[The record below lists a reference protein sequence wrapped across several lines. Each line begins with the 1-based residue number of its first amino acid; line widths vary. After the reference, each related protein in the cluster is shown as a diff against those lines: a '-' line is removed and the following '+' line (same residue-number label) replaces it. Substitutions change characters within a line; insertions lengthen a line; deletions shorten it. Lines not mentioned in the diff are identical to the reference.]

1 MIKTLSRALLIGYAL
16 LQACAA
22 ISSPALRPTLNVTG
36 NWQGTSV
43 TACGV
48 MLLEQGRCNAVERI
62 SFSLFQD
69 GSKLTGVYRCSP
81 GTMVCQNMNEGGPVV
96 ASTLEGSLGR
106 IRVEL
111 PDGSSCMFNGNF
123 KTESVVGGFGC
134 YQGGGL
140 LEQGSWQAT
149 RLF

>member
-1 MIKTLSRALLIGYAL
+1 MIKAPTRVSLIGCAL
-16 LQACAA
+16 IQAC
-22 ISSPALRPTLNVTG
+22 SVVFPPPQRPTLNVTG
-36 NWQGTSV
+36 NWQGTSL

-69 GSKLTGVYRCSP
+69 GTKLTGVYRCSP
-81 GTMVCQNMNEGGPVV
+81 GTMVCQNMNDGGQVV

-111 PDGSSCMFNGNF
+111 PDGSTCIFNGNF

>member
-1 MIKTLSRALLIGYAL
+1 MIKTLSRALLIGCAL
-16 LQACAA
+16 LQACDL
-22 ISSPALRPTLNVTG
+22 ISSSAQKPALNVTG

-69 GSKLTGVYRCSP
+69 GSKLSGVYRCSP
-81 GTMVCQNMNEGGPVV
+81 GTMVCQNMNDGGQVV

-111 PDGSSCMFNGNF
+111 PDGSTCLFNGNF
-123 KTESVVGGFGC
+123 QTESVVGGFGC

-140 LEQGSWQAT
+140 LEQGSWKAT

>member
-1 MIKTLSRALLIGYAL
+1 
-16 LQACAA
+16 
-22 ISSPALRPTLNVTG
+22 
-36 NWQGTSV
+36 
-43 TACGV
+43 

-81 GTMVCQNMNEGGPVV
+81 GTMVCQNMNDGGQVV
-96 ASTLEGSLGR
+96 ASTMEGSLGR

-111 PDGSSCMFNGNF
+111 PDGSTCMFNGNF
-123 KTESVVGGFGC
+123 QTESVVGGFGC

-140 LEQGSWQAT
+140 LEQGSWKAT